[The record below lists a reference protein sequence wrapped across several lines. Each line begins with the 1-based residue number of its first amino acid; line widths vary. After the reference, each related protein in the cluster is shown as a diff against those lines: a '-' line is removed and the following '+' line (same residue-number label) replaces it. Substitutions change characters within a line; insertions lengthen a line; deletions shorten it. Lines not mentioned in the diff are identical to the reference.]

1 MITRKMRLR
10 DDSELLNLFG
20 QHDRN
25 LNLIENYFKIDL
37 GIRENI
43 LIIKGSQDGVEKA
56 ERLIRELLERV
67 RSGHAIS
74 YQNLE
79 NEIGLLDRKK
89 AEREESY
96 SGEKILVSDKD
107 RIIAPKTKM
116 QREYVRLMRKHDIVF
131 SIGPA
136 GTGKTY
142 LACAMALGCLR
153 EGKVSRI
160 VLTRPVVEAGEK
172 LGFLPGDLYE
182 KVNPYLFPLFDA
194 FYSMIGPHQFQKYRK
209 DNIIE
214 IVPLAYMRGRTLD
227 DAFVILDEAQNSTL
241 EQMKMFL
248 TRLGFDAQAV
258 ITGDITQVDLENKSI
273 SGLIEVISILKGIK
287 GIRFIYFTQRD
298 VIRHPLVKKIVTAY
312 ERFEKKKN
320 SQAKM

>member
-1 MITRKMRLR
+1 MITRKIRLR
-10 DDSELLNLFG
+10 DGSELLNLFG

-25 LNLIENYFKIDL
+25 LNLIENHFKIDL
-37 GIRENI
+37 GVRENI

>member
-1 MITRKMRLR
+1 MVTRKLRLR

-20 QHDRN
+20 QQDRN
-25 LNLIENYFKIDL
+25 LNLIENHFKIVL
-37 GIRENI
+37 GVKDNV
-43 LIIKGSQDGVEKA
+43 LIIKGSQEGVKKA
-56 ERLIRELLERV
+56 ERLIGDLLERV
-67 RSGHAIS
+67 RSGQTIT

-79 NEIGLLDRKK
+79 SEIGVLGKK
-89 AEREESY
+89 RTEREESR
-96 SGEKILVSDKD
+96 SGGKILVSEKG
-107 RIIAPKTKM
+107 RIVAPKTRM
-116 QREYVRLMRKHDIVF
+116 QSEYVRLMRKHDIVI

-142 LACAMALGCLR
+142 LACAMALASLR

-160 VLTRPVVEAGEK
+160 ILTRPVVEAGEK

-194 FYSMIGPHQFQKYRK
+194 FYSMIGPHQFQRYRK
-209 DNIIE
+209 DKVIE
-214 IVPLAYMRGRTLD
+214 IIPLAYMRGRTLD
-227 DAFVILDEAQNSTL
+227 DAFIILDEAQNSTL

-248 TRLGFDAQAV
+248 TRLGFDAQVV

-312 ERFEKKKN
+312 ERFEKRKN
-320 SQAKM
+320 SQESI

>member
-1 MITRKMRLR
+1 MRLR

-25 LNLIENYFKIDL
+25 LNLIENRFKVNL
-37 GIRENI
+37 GIKDNV

-79 NEIGLLDRKK
+79 NEIGLLGRKRV
-89 AEREESY
+89 EREESY

-107 RIIAPKTKM
+107 RIIVPKTKM
-116 QREYVRLMRKHDIVF
+116 QREYVRLIRKHDIVF

-320 SQAKM
+320 SQAKT

>member
-1 MITRKMRLR
+1 MITRKIRLR
-10 DDSELLNLFG
+10 DDGELLNLFG

-25 LNLIENYFKIDL
+25 LNLIESHFKIDL
-37 GIRENI
+37 AVRENI
-43 LIIKGSQDGVEKA
+43 LIIKGSQDGVKKA
-56 ERLIRELLERV
+56 EGLIRELLERV

-79 NEIGLLDRKK
+79 SEIGLLGSKRV
-89 AEREESY
+89 EREESY
-96 SGEKILVSDKD
+96 SGEKILVSDKG
-107 RIIAPKTKM
+107 RIINPKTKM
-116 QREYVRLMRKHDIVF
+116 QREYVKLMRKHDIVF

-142 LACAMALGCLR
+142 LACAMALGSLR

-194 FYSMIGPHQFQKYRK
+194 FYSMIGPHQFQKYRRDK
-209 DNIIE
+209 IIE
-214 IVPLAYMRGRTLD
+214 IIPLAYMRGRTLD
-227 DAFVILDEAQNSTL
+227 DAFIILDEAQNSTL

-258 ITGDITQVDLENKSI
+258 ITGDITQVDLENKGI

-298 VIRHPLVKKIVTAY
+298 VVRHPLVKKIVTAY
-312 ERFEKKKN
+312 ERFEKRKN
-320 SQAKM
+320 SHTKM